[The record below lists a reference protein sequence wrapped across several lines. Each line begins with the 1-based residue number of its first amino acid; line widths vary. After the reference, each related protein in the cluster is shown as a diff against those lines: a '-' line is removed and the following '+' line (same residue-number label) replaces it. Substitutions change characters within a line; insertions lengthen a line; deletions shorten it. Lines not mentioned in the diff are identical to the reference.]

1 MIPYSN
7 KNKCPE
13 FTLGRLIS
21 QRPRWVYGMNGVD
34 PAVNMVNCEGWGRCY
49 KRTCRVRNHRLCDR
63 NYKLLHFDLSQLNTY
78 FHSQTLKLLNHLESP
93 QVDFY
98 IIDCKKFQMR
108 SLLCLLLVV
117 SVVLLSQL
125 INSNPPVNA
134 AENLD
139 RFWSIL
145 TGDQQLPHVTT
156 DALGY
161 VGLKFQDDR
170 TKLLFIVNAEHIG
183 KVTAVYLYQID
194 KEQNATILL
203 DVLHSP
209 RELIKGVDKV
219 VDKTPEGKTK
229 GTVSMGGAT
238 SDDLQGRLKGKS
250 LSDLRELIV
259 NGTVYV
265 SIHTKDF
272 PNAEIGGNSFVGID
286 RLFPDFVDLK
296 WK

>member
-1 MIPYSN
+1 MQNLHYLLIAWIVFSIQ
-7 KNKCPE
+7 
-13 FTLGRLIS
+13 LIS
-21 QRPRWVYGMNGVD
+21 
-34 PAVNMVNCEGWGRCY
+34 
-49 KRTCRVRNHRLCDR
+49 
-63 NYKLLHFDLSQLNTY
+63 
-78 FHSQTLKLLNHLESP
+78 
-93 QVDFY
+93 
-98 IIDCKKFQMR
+98 
-108 SLLCLLLVV
+108 
-117 SVVLLSQL
+117 
-125 INSNPPVNA
+125 SNPMTYA

-145 TGDQQLPHVTT
+145 TGDQQTPPVTT
-156 DALGY
+156 DAIGY

-170 TKLLFIVNAEHIG
+170 TRLMYSVHAEHIG
-183 KVTAVYLYQID
+183 KVTAVYLYQMD
-194 KEQNATILL
+194 KGQNGTIVL
-203 DVLHSP
+203 DLLHSP

-250 LSDLRELIV
+250 LSDLHELIV

-272 PNAEIGGNSFVGID
+272 PNGEIRGISFVGID
-286 RLFPDFVDLK
+286 RLFPDFVDIR